1 MHAICAIST
10 AYGVGGIA
18 VIRVSGEG
26 SIAIVDGLFR
36 GRVSLA
42 DAKGGTVHFGR
53 IERNGEVLD
62 EVLCSVF
69 RAPHSF
75 TGEDTVEI
83 ACHGSLYI
91 QQELLRWLIDAGC
104 KAAEPGE
111 FTRRAFLNGKMD
123 LTQAEAVADLI
134 AAQSKAEKD
143 LALSQLRGSVSTE
156 LAALRERL
164 LHITSLV
171 ELELDFADHEEL
183 EFADRTELQTLAD
196 EIEQKLAAL
205 MHSFRTGN
213 AIRNGISVA
222 IIGAPNVGKSTLL
235 NALLG
240 EQRAIVSDIQ
250 GTTRDTIE
258 DTLVIDGIL
267 FRLIDTAGI
276 RETNDVIERMGVERS
291 RQAMEK
297 AQIIISV
304 QDATRPGEV
313 IPATCPRPAR
323 DLTVLSVLNK
333 VDLCSVSEQSE
344 RSVLWQRSGLIPLSA
359 KNGDIEPLRREL
371 VRVAKEMLPTSAV
384 MLSNARH
391 YEAITRAHEAIL
403 RVRQGLQD
411 GLSGELLSMDLQD
424 CLAALGEVTGQITNT
439 EVLALNSKSMDL
451 STRLIPALRAHEL
464 DIRTIITSRLE
475 RGKVDLAICEQNS
488 LLTGEGQSGASPI
501 NWAAAKT
508 YAQQYGEQ
516 FGEPVPA
523 EVMAA
528 ILRFPDVTKAV
539 EDDSEMTDE
548 EWKDIQSLL
557 NRAIDAFIA
566 FRTQEGA
573 ALQAMFTEKL
583 DGIADLLAQVEP
595 FEKGRVAK
603 IKERL
608 EANLAQ
614 LSAETQAQTDR
625 NRLEQ
630 EMIYYL
636 EKLDITEEKVRLTN
650 HIKYFRETMG
660 GEGAGVG
667 KKLGFIAQEMG
678 REINT
683 LGSKS
688 NQSEM
693 QIIVVK
699 MKDVLEQIKEQVL
712 NVL

>member
-1 MHAICAIST
+1 MSMSTICAISSP
-10 AYGVGGIA
+10 YGMGGVA
-18 VIRVSGEG
+18 LIRVSGPQ
-26 SIAIVDGLFR
+26 AVPVVDSLFHANH
-36 GRVSLA
+36 SLA
-42 DAKGGTVHFGR
+42 EAKPNSIHFGR
-53 IERNGEVLD
+53 IQRASDILD

-91 QQELLRWLIDAGC
+91 QQTLLEWLIDAGC

-123 LTQAEAVADLI
+123 LTRAEAVADLI

-164 LHITSLV
+164 LHFTSLV

-205 MHSFRTGN
+205 MRSFATGN

-276 RETNDVIERMGVERS
+276 RETNDVIEQMGVERS

-304 QDATRPGEV
+304 LDATRPGEV

-323 DLTVLSVLNK
+323 DLSVLSVLNK

-344 RSVLWQRSGLIPLSA
+344 RSVLCQRSGLIPLSA

-391 YEAITRAHEAIL
+391 YEAISRAHEAIL
-403 RVRQGLQD
+403 RVQQGLRD

-424 CLAALGEVTGQITNT
+424 CLAALGEVTGQITNQ
-439 EVLALNSKSMDL
+439 EVLSNIFSKFC
-451 STRLIPALRAHEL
+451 I
-464 DIRTIITSRLE
+464 
-475 RGKVDLAICEQNS
+475 GK
-488 LLTGEGQSGASPI
+488 
-501 NWAAAKT
+501 
-508 YAQQYGEQ
+508 
-516 FGEPVPA
+516 
-523 EVMAA
+523 
-528 ILRFPDVTKAV
+528 
-539 EDDSEMTDE
+539 
-548 EWKDIQSLL
+548 
-557 NRAIDAFIA
+557 
-566 FRTQEGA
+566 
-573 ALQAMFTEKL
+573 
-583 DGIADLLAQVEP
+583 
-595 FEKGRVAK
+595 
-603 IKERL
+603 
-608 EANLAQ
+608 
-614 LSAETQAQTDR
+614 
-625 NRLEQ
+625 
-630 EMIYYL
+630 
-636 EKLDITEEKVRLTN
+636 
-650 HIKYFRETMG
+650 
-660 GEGAGVG
+660 
-667 KKLGFIAQEMG
+667 
-678 REINT
+678 
-683 LGSKS
+683 
-688 NQSEM
+688 
-693 QIIVVK
+693 
-699 MKDVLEQIKEQVL
+699 
-712 NVL
+712 